1 MRKARPCGTLSLV
14 RSPAA
19 TARQREV
26 LERLAAGDIS
36 KEIAESLGISEAG
49 VKKHLE
55 SLRNRYGVTTR
66 AAMIRAAIER
76 GDLLLNGPASQ
87 LRSGALVQTTNTPN
101 ASTATVRSSS
111 SSEF

>member
-1 MRKARPCGTLSLV
+1 M

-26 LERLAAGDIS
+26 LKHLAAGDVS
-36 KEIAESLGISEAG
+36 KEIAVALGISEAG

-55 SLRNRYGVTTR
+55 SLRSRYGVTTR

-76 GDLLLNGPASQ
+76 GDLLLHAEAVQ
-87 LRSGALVQTTNTPN
+87 LRSPSTDRSTMTTPAIEPTRE
-101 ASTATVRSSS
+101 ASR
-111 SSEF
+111 

>member
-1 MRKARPCGTLSLV
+1 M

-26 LERLAAGDIS
+26 LEHLAAGDIS
-36 KEIAESLGISEAG
+36 KEIAEALGISEAG

-76 GDLLLNGPASQ
+76 GDLLLGIFPAAQ
-87 LRSGALVQTTNTPN
+87 LRSGARVQTTNMPN
-101 ASTATVRSSS
+101 ASTAKVRSNSN
-111 SSEF
+111 SEA

>member
-1 MRKARPCGTLSLV
+1 M

-26 LERLAAGDIS
+26 LGHLAAGDLS
-36 KEIAESLGISEAG
+36 KEIAVALGISEAG
-49 VKKHLE
+49 VKEHLE

-76 GDLLLNGPASQ
+76 GDLLLSAPAAQ
-87 LRSGALVQTTNTPN
+87 LRSGVRVQTTNTPI
-101 ASTATVRSSS
+101 ASTATVRSRSNS
-111 SSEF
+111 DI

>member
-1 MRKARPCGTLSLV
+1 M

-26 LERLAAGDIS
+26 LEHLAAGDIS
-36 KEIAESLGISEAG
+36 KEIAVALGISEAG

-55 SLRNRYGVTTR
+55 SLRHRYGVTTR

-76 GDLLLNGPASQ
+76 GDLLLEVPAAQ
-87 LRSGALVQTTNTPN
+87 LRSAGVRVQTTNTLS
-101 ASTATVRSSS
+101 ARTATVRSRAN
-111 SSEF
+111 SET

>member
-1 MRKARPCGTLSLV
+1 M

-26 LERLAAGDIS
+26 LKHLAAGDVS
-36 KEIAESLGISEAG
+36 KEIAVALGISEAG

-55 SLRNRYGVTTR
+55 SLRSRYGVTTR

-76 GDLLLNGPASQ
+76 GDLLLEIPAAQ
-87 LRSGALVQTTNTPN
+87 LRSGVLLQTTNTPQ
-101 ASTATVRSSS
+101 RQHGHR
-111 SSEF
+111 EE